1 VYVEQLPTS
10 GACHKKTAVHHSSTP
25 STSQPAQTQ
34 TTATQTTATQTT
46 STQPVVAPTGKP
58 THPANRKPV
67 TKPVAT
73 VHAVKTSAPSAV
85 SAAFDLGSGP
95 TVLFAALLAVAALLA
110 LGGGLRHGR
119 RR

>member
-1 VYVEQLPTS
+1 MYVEQLPTS
-10 GACHKKTAVHHSSTP
+10 GACHKKPLHHSSTP
-25 STSQPAQTQ
+25 PTSQPTQTQ
-34 TTATQTTATQTT
+34 TTQTQTTSAQTTSTQTT
-46 STQPVVAPTGKP
+46 STQPVVPPRKP
-58 THPANRKPV
+58 THPANR
-67 TKPVAT
+67 KPVAT